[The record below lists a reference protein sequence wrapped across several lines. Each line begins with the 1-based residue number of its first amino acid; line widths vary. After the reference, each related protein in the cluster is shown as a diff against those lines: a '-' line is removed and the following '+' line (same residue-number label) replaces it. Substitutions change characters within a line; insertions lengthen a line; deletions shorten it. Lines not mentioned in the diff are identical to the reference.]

1 MTYFDN
7 DNVTTSVDIGIPDEM
22 WFRVKNFEVG
32 DEGFF
37 GLLAWLLSFANY
49 GRFD

>member
-22 WFRVKNFEVG
+22 WFRAKSFEVG
-32 DEGFF
+32 DSVSAGIAMKDSR
-37 GLLAWLLSFANY
+37 L
-49 GRFD
+49 